1 MLNVRCVWLF
11 HQISF
16 VQNWQ
21 VLAEIDIDQN
31 SYQQIIESS
40 NNSSSVSSLYCQS
53 PTLPMEVEEAEAG
66 GARRLRLFR
75 GFGYK
80 TLLFSLRIGIVSDG
94 VKLFFN
100 FAVLISTFFYAR

>member
-1 MLNVRCVWLF
+1 
-11 HQISF
+11 
-16 VQNWQ
+16 
-21 VLAEIDIDQN
+21 
-31 SYQQIIESS
+31 
-40 NNSSSVSSLYCQS
+40 
-53 PTLPMEVEEAEAG
+53 MEVEEAEAG